1 MSEEL
6 CDGIKMLIERL
17 QNNPDDFDYG
27 GRLFEYTTMIG
38 ELFESPKGHQRLWYL
53 TAAEK
58 KALMGAYTD
67 MHRAKFTAGVVQS
80 VLAPGPQYDINMDR
94 PYQKP
99 STMIASASMIKQAK
113 ELLNEE
119 FQKEYAK
126 SNHIRP

>member
-17 QNNPDDFDYG
+17 QTNPDDFDYG
-27 GRLFEYTTMIG
+27 GRLFEYTNMIG

-58 KALMGAYTD
+58 KELMGAYTD

-80 VLAPGPQYDINMDR
+80 ILNQAPQYDINMDR
-94 PYQKP
+94 PYQSP
-99 STMIASASMIKQAK
+99 SKIIAPASAVKQAREILNK
-113 ELLNEE
+113 EFE
-119 FQKEYAK
+119 KEYAK
-126 SNHIRP
+126 NRNT